1 MFVNGKHATE
11 DYRATAMMNWEGTF
25 LLVEKKNHLTDFS
38 VSDTAIL
45 CFSMALWQS
54 FCCYGWLFILYNR
67 YETKIKLKKVG
78 FD

>member
-45 CFSMALWQS
+45 CFSMAL
-54 FCCYGWLFILYNR
+54 
-67 YETKIKLKKVG
+67 
-78 FD
+78 